1 MEYRKLPRGEEKL
14 SVIGLGSGSLG
25 LASEEEIEAI
35 IKEAIKRGINFFDLC
50 AGNYKVYQPFGKA
63 IKGIREK
70 VHFQLHFGAVYKAD
84 GEYSWSRDLNK
95 IKSTIKE
102 ELKLL
107 NTDYIDYGFL
117 HCIDDFND
125 LEDVKKNG
133 IIDYLIE
140 LKAKGVVKHLGFSSH
155 TPSVTNKL
163 LDLGIFDIIMFSI
176 NPAYDFEMGDE
187 YGIGS
192 LKERSELFSRCEK
205 EGIAISV
212 MKPFN
217 GGQLLNDSTSPFKHK
232 LTKEQCIKYCL
243 DRPGVTAVV
252 PGVRSLNDLH
262 ELLHYENA
270 TKEELDYS
278 LISGFTSISLLGKCV
293 YCNHCEPCPKGI
305 DIGLV
310 NKYYDLALVGDEIA
324 YNHYLKLKVNAS
336 ACIKCGHCNKR
347 CPFKVDQVSRMIEI
361 DKYFKNNQS

>member
-1 MEYRKLPRGEEKL
+1 MEYRKLPRDEEKL

-50 AGNYKVYQPFGKA
+50 AGNHKVYKPFGKA

-84 GEYSWSRDLNK
+84 GEYGWSRDLSK

-217 GGQLLNDSTSPFKHK
+217 GGQLLNDST
-232 LTKEQCIKYCL
+232 
-243 DRPGVTAVV
+243 
-252 PGVRSLNDLH
+252 
-262 ELLHYENA
+262 
-270 TKEELDYS
+270 
-278 LISGFTSISLLGKCV
+278 
-293 YCNHCEPCPKGI
+293 
-305 DIGLV
+305 
-310 NKYYDLALVGDEIA
+310 
-324 YNHYLKLKVNAS
+324 
-336 ACIKCGHCNKR
+336 
-347 CPFKVDQVSRMIEI
+347 
-361 DKYFKNNQS
+361 

>member
-1 MEYRKLPRGEEKL
+1 MEYRKLPRGEVKL

-50 AGNYKVYQPFGKA
+50 AGNHKVYKPFGKA

-70 VHFQLHFGAVYKAD
+70 VHFQLHF
-84 GEYSWSRDLNK
+84 WSRDLNK

-163 LDLGIFDIIMFSI
+163 LDLGIFDIIM
-176 NPAYDFEMGDE
+176 YTT
-187 YGIGS
+187 
-192 LKERSELFSRCEK
+192 LKWGMNME
-205 EGIAISV
+205 
-212 MKPFN
+212 
-217 GGQLLNDSTSPFKHK
+217 
-232 LTKEQCIKYCL
+232 
-243 DRPGVTAVV
+243 
-252 PGVRSLNDLH
+252 
-262 ELLHYENA
+262 
-270 TKEELDYS
+270 
-278 LISGFTSISLLGKCV
+278 
-293 YCNHCEPCPKGI
+293 
-305 DIGLV
+305 
-310 NKYYDLALVGDEIA
+310 
-324 YNHYLKLKVNAS
+324 
-336 ACIKCGHCNKR
+336 
-347 CPFKVDQVSRMIEI
+347 
-361 DKYFKNNQS
+361 